1 MYSQSFINPHFS
13 GLLRTN
19 MMSAPSWLVSSVGR
33 ALHRYRKGQGMQIP
47 YRPEFFF
54 RFYFHYCLTS
64 VHYCGGRFHIYSQR
78 ELFGFNNTLHLA
90 TYFPRSRVFPSMK
103 IYKSFLLPRAL
114 LPLDK
119 IVRMTTTRIV

>member
-47 YRPEFFF
+47 YRPEFFPGF
-54 RFYFHYCLTS
+54 IFTTAQLVFITAKVAFIYISKENCLDLIIHYT
-64 VHYCGGRFHIYSQR
+64 
-78 ELFGFNNTLHLA
+78 
-90 TYFPRSRVFPSMK
+90 
-103 IYKSFLLPRAL
+103 
-114 LPLDK
+114 
-119 IVRMTTTRIV
+119 